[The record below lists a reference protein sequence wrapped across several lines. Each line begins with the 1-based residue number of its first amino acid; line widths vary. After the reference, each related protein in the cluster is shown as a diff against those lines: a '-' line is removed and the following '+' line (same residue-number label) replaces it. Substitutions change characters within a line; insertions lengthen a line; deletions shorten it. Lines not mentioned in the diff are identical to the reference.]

1 MLATLIVWGHPSGTP
16 AAQNSP
22 YTPAAGSLPRRLSE
36 AQAYATF
43 TSGASC
49 EGNGAG
55 SITTLADCSA
65 AAAALG
71 LSDTTAEDDGRD
83 GSSWSP
89 PYCYFESDG
98 DGDSLQFN
106 SAGTNTGGCNSWDT
120 CICWANAPPPR
131 PPSSPPSPPP
141 PFCAECSVA
150 IERLKSREVAPGLQA
165 QEWLSGLS
173 GKHNPWSFLNLRASV
188 DAPAGVS
195 DSELAY
201 AWSVS
206 PRGEWSVYDDFTTG
220 WSSANLVIRPNVMNP
235 GVTYT
240 FTVTVSVPTG
250 PWVSHMHARPTE
262 QAAASTTIR
271 TNTRPLGG
279 CCEVS
284 PAEAYATI
292 TEVTIRTDGWND
304 EDMPLK
310 YSFEVAPVNM
320 APMSLS
326 TTSQLSRV
334 ETFTPHVP
342 GTWTVICKAYDT
354 LDAFST
360 STAYLEVKEEVTTLV
375 PGDGPGD
382 DPPPPGDDF
391 FPL

>member
-1 MLATLIVWGHPSGTP
+1 M
-16 AAQNSP
+16 
-22 YTPAAGSLPRRLSE
+22 
-36 AQAYATF
+36 
-43 TSGASC
+43 
-49 EGNGAG
+49 
-55 SITTLADCSA
+55 
-65 AAAALG
+65 
-71 LSDTTAEDDGRD
+71 
-83 GSSWSP
+83 
-89 PYCYFESDG
+89 
-98 DGDSLQFN
+98 
-106 SAGTNTGGCNSWDT
+106 
-120 CICWANAPPPR
+120 
-131 PPSSPPSPPP
+131 
-141 PFCAECSVA
+141 
-150 IERLKSREVAPGLQA
+150 
-165 QEWLSGLS
+165 
-173 GKHNPWSFLNLRASV
+173 
-188 DAPAGVS
+188 
-195 DSELAY
+195 
-201 AWSVS
+201 
-206 PRGEWSVYDDFTTG
+206 
-220 WSSANLVIRPNVMNP
+220 
-235 GVTYT
+235 
-240 FTVTVSVPTG
+240 
-250 PWVSHMHARPTE
+250 
-262 QAAASTTIR
+262 
-271 TNTRPLGG
+271 
-279 CCEVS
+279 S